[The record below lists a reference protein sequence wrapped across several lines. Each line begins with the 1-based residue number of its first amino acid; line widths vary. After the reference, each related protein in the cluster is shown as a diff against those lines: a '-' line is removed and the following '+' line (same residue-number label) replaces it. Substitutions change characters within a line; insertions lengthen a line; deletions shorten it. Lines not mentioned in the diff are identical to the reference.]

1 MRNCWDWRRERGVNR
16 TENSVKTLG
25 IHFSYNKK
33 TENEENFVKLIK
45 KIENVPKIWKTRN
58 LIVQSKIKIFK
69 ALAILKVIHL
79 ALVTNVPYV
88 IIDQPNKVQTDFIW
102 KQKQSKKRHS
112 TLCNTYKNGGLN
124 SVDIPNK
131 LSSNAISLP
140 RHDVINLFM
149 T

>member
-1 MRNCWDWRRERGVNR
+1 MRNCWDWRRERGVNGI
-16 TENSVKTLG
+16 ENSVKTLG

-88 IIDQPNKVQTDFIW
+88 IINQLNKIQKDFI
-102 KQKQSKKRHS
+102 
-112 TLCNTYKNGGLN
+112 
-124 SVDIPNK
+124 
-131 LSSNAISLP
+131 
-140 RHDVINLFM
+140 
-149 T
+149 